1 MSKWYIGNELQ
12 GASVCHF
19 GILGQKWGVRRY
31 QNSDGSL
38 TAEGKERYRAS
49 DYASKL
55 YQKALKNEPR
65 ITKDIYSIVANTSA
79 KMYGLE
85 HRLKTKESINRKI
98 VTDSIND
105 NISIKKS
112 AQKVKDTIRY
122 TALSPDKDFT
132 KNYFKIKMDLQKK
145 GYKEIRCKNYFDL
158 YNKGKVKHKS
168 VQSVFLDPFNN
179 IFELQFHTE
188 ASQDAKN
195 KKIPLYE
202 EARKVGIS
210 PKRLRELEYEME
222 KLAESIPDPKDVYKI
237 QTHD

>member
-1 MSKWYIGNELQ
+1 M
-12 GASVCHF
+12 
-19 GILGQKWGVRRY
+19 
-31 QNSDGSL
+31 
-38 TAEGKERYRAS
+38 
-49 DYASKL
+49 
-55 YQKALKNEPR
+55 
-65 ITKDIYSIVANTSA
+65 
-79 KMYGLE
+79 
-85 HRLKTKESINRKI
+85 
-98 VTDSIND
+98 
-105 NISIKKS
+105 
-112 AQKVKDTIRY
+112 
-122 TALSPDKDFT
+122 
-132 KNYFKIKMDLQKK
+132 
-145 GYKEIRCKNYFDL
+145 

>member
-79 KMYGLE
+79 KMHGLE

-132 KNYFKIKMDLQKK
+132 KNYFKIKMDLQ
-145 GYKEIRCKNYFDL
+145 GL
-158 YNKGKVKHKS
+158 
-168 VQSVFLDPFNN
+168 
-179 IFELQFHTE
+179 
-188 ASQDAKN
+188 
-195 KKIPLYE
+195 
-202 EARKVGIS
+202 
-210 PKRLRELEYEME
+210 
-222 KLAESIPDPKDVYKI
+222 
-237 QTHD
+237 